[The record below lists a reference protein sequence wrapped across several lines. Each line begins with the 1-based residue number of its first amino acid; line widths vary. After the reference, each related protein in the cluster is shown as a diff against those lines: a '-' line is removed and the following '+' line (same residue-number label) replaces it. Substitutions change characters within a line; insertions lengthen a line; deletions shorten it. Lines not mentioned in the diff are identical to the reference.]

1 MDRDHLIVLTAGA
14 PPVKGRKLAFYREPA
29 FAARVSQ
36 PPPAPAAPSV
46 AAPAPPAPAAQSLTL
61 AETTEVLAAEGL
73 EPPPPHG
80 ASDAD
85 VEAWVDR
92 FLSATAPSPELE
104 HADR

>member
-1 MDRDHLIVLTAGA
+1 MALSITRAAHLE
-14 PPVKGRKLAFYREPA
+14 F
-29 FAARVSQ
+29 RVTDLGL
-36 PPPAPAAPSV
+36 
-46 AAPAPPAPAAQSLTL
+46 SLTL